1 VPAGAGALRP
11 ATGRASVPP
20 WEDEP
25 PPVDEWSRGDFDAD
39 RGARRTPPPAAASD
53 VSDASRATG
62 TAAGAPPRPAA
73 AARVEGTPAAPEPV
87 RTPLGDR
94 WAALV
99 AQLVEAGAVTALVR
113 ELALQSECVAFD
125 EAERRIVLR
134 VERESLRHP
143 GHAERLQGALA
154 GTLGRPVQL
163 EVEAGAVQD
172 TPARRDAAD
181 RARRQRE
188 AEARFGQDPLVQ
200 QLTAQFS
207 TARVV
212 PGSIKP
218 L

>member
-1 VPAGAGALRP
+1 MPPARP
-11 ATGRASVPP
+11 GPQRADVPP

-25 PPVDEWSRGDFDAD
+25 PPVDEWSRG
-39 RGARRTPPPAAASD
+39 
-53 VSDASRATG
+53 
-62 TAAGAPPRPAA
+62 AAGAMPRVPAEPV
-73 AARVEGTPAAPEPV
+73 AARPSAPRTLPSAAPEAPPEPR

-99 AQLVEAGAVTALVR
+99 AQLVESGAVAALVR
-113 ELALQSECVAFD
+113 ELALQSECIAFD
-125 EAERRIVLR
+125 DGERRVVLR

-143 GHAERLQGALA
+143 GHAERLQAALA
-154 GTLGRPVQL
+154 AALGHGVQL
-163 EVEAGAVQD
+163 DVESGAVDD
-172 TPARRDAAD
+172 TPARREAAE

-188 AEARFGQDPLVQ
+188 AEALFGQDPLVQ